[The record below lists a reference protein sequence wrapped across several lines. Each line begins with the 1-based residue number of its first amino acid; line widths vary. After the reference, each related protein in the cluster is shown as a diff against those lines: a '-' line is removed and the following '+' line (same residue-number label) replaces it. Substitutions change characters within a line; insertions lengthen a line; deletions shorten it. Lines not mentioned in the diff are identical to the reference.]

1 MTEQLFNLLDSLMEK
16 QFKINDVLDI
26 LGGTVD
32 EYFLTK
38 EIKMIELMIV
48 KSMGG
53 NEGHYNHIDTTELFY
68 NFENSKNDEGNKA
81 ELIAYIEE
89 TIENDWQDEEEVTFR
104 RA

>member
-16 QFKINDVLDI
+16 QVKLNDVLEV
-26 LGGTVD
+26 LGGIVD
-32 EYFLTK
+32 EYFLM
-38 EIKMIELMIV
+38 EQIKMIELMIV

-68 NFENSKNDEGNKA
+68 NYENHKQHEGNKA
-81 ELIAYIEE
+81 ELIAFIEE
-89 TIENDWQDEEEVTFR
+89 TIENDWQDEVQVTFR